1 MSALLLARIPGTREW
16 VRATFTPRVEL
27 KLRKELRALE
37 RATEARAVVLWF
49 GADGEVIAF
58 SGDRSAIPRRFPYV
72 KGTVPT
78 FEDFVLEC
86 GERIPAVVHVVQL
99 GKGLPMLRV
108 AAIAPGPF
116 ESTRLFE
123 AIEGCA
129 ERLEEVV
136 AATL

>member
-1 MSALLLARIPGTREW
+1 MSGLLLARIPGTQEW
-16 VRATFTPRVEL
+16 IRATFTPRVEL

-49 GADGEVIAF
+49 AAGGEVIAF
-58 SGDRSAIPRRFPYV
+58 SGDRSAIPRRTPYME
-72 KGTVPT
+72 GTVPT
-78 FEDFVLEC
+78 FEDFVLER
-86 GERIPAVVHVVQL
+86 GERIAAVVQVVQL
-99 GKGLPMLRV
+99 GKALPMLRV

-123 AIEGCA
+123 AIEHCA

-136 AATL
+136 VATI